1 MQDLQVSIGTLEL
14 FLRTKPGTTLPQE
27 APAPV
32 RPPQADLS
40 PRIDVLE
47 TQIGALTSH
56 IEQLTRQMS
65 ALEKKLS
72 SAPAAIAPP
81 PRAEPAPERQGGAC
95 RRHLRLPRRHADMP
109 AEDDGGRKARRRRG
123 SQSVEHTKRRGAALH
138 AGNQPQS
145 LAAALPEGDAQ
156 TLYQQGYGALLQKDY
171 AGAEGAFRGWSA
183 PIPTIRWRAT
193 RNIGSARPITCVA
206 NTRTRPTPSSRATR
220 NTNRARRRRTRCS
233 GSAWRSPSLARRMR
247 PAPRSTSCKTKY
259 PGAPEH
265 IREEASAQRKHS
277 GC

>member
-1 MQDLQVSIGTLEL
+1 VSIGTLES

-32 RPPQADLS
+32 RAPQADLS

-72 SAPAAIAPP
+72 STPAAIAPP
-81 PRAEPAPERQGGAC
+81 PRAEPVPERQGEAV
-95 RRHLRLPRRHADMP
+95 PPPSAPSSASADAP
-109 AEDDGGRKARRRRG
+109 AEDDGGAKPGEDAVANLLSTQG
-123 SQSVEHTKRRGAALH
+123 GAEPPATPDD
-138 AGNQPQS
+138 QPRS

-171 AGAEGAFRGWSA
+171 AGAEGAFRGLVRAYPDDPLAGNAQYWIGESYYMRGQYKNAADAFLKGYKKYKSSEKAPDTLLRLGMALAELGQKDAACSA
-183 PIPTIRWRAT
+183 LNELRA
-193 RNIGSARPITCVA
+193 
-206 NTRTRPTPSSRATR
+206 
-220 NTNRARRRRTRCS
+220 
-233 GSAWRSPSLARRMR
+233 
-247 PAPRSTSCKTKY
+247 KY
-259 PGAPEH
+259 PEAPEH
-265 IREEASAQRKHS
+265 IREDASAQRKHF